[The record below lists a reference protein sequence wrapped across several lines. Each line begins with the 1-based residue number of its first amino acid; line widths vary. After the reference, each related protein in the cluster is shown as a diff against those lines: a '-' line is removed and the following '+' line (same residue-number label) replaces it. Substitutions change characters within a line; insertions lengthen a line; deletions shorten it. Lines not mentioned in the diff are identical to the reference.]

1 MPAKKVKRLRMF
13 GGPNGSGKSSVLRNI
28 DRHYHIGYYINADEI
43 ENLLKNQGFLNL
55 SNYGI
60 LLEKGE
66 LKKFIKK
73 SSFFQKTIN
82 TGLDISLRVEENV
95 VVANPNN
102 THSYEAALISSFL
115 REKLISLEKSL
126 SFETVM
132 SHPSKLDILK
142 LANHKNYRNYLY
154 FICTQSPALNVE
166 RVRHRVEKGGHPVPE
181 DKIVSRYH
189 RSLDL
194 LSAAI
199 KETRRA
205 FIFDN
210 SKHIHELILEVFN
223 GNEIVLHT
231 DTVPKWVQVYV
242 IDRL

>member
-1 MPAKKVKRLRMF
+1 MPAKIVKRLRMF

-28 DRHYHIGYYINADEI
+28 DRRYQIGYYINADEI
-43 ENLLKNQGFLNL
+43 ENLLKTQGFLNL

-66 LKKFIKK
+66 LEGFIRK
-73 SSFFQKTIN
+73 SSFFQKTIS
-82 TGLDISLRVEENV
+82 TGLEISLQVEGNI

-142 LANHKNYRNYLY
+142 LANQKNYRNYLY

-166 RVRHRVEKGGHPVPE
+166 RVQHRVAKGGHPVPE
-181 DKIVSRYH
+181 DKIISRYH

-231 DTVPKWVQVYV
+231 DAVPKWVQIYV

>member
-28 DRHYHIGYYINADEI
+28 DRLYQIGHYINADEI

-55 SNYGI
+55 SDYGI
-60 LLEKGE
+60 LLESGE
-66 LKKFIKK
+66 LENFIKK

-82 TGLDISLRVEENV
+82 SGLDISLHIEGNI
-95 VVANPNN
+95 VVANPEN
-102 THSYEAALISSFL
+102 THSYEAALLSSFL

-142 LANHKNYRNYLY
+142 LANQKQYRNYLY
-154 FICTQSPALNVE
+154 FICTRSPALNVK
-166 RVRHRVEKGGHPVPE
+166 RVQHRVEKGGHPVPE
-181 DKIVSRYH
+181 DKIISRYH
-189 RSLDL
+189 RSLNL

-199 KETRRA
+199 KETHRA

-210 SKHIHELILEVFN
+210 SKHVHELILEVIN
-223 GNEIVLHT
+223 GNEIVLHA
-231 DTVPKWVQVYV
+231 DAVPTWVQVYV
-242 IDRL
+242 INRL